1 MRIGIDSAGSLTPTH
16 GGAGPV
22 LALEPGVIYVVAF
35 MKQARGGSPP
45 PGSDGAHYHLTFM
58 LKQEALIAA
67 IE

>member
-1 MRIGIDSAGSLTPTH
+1 
-16 GGAGPV
+16 V

-67 IE
+67 RE